1 MGLTMLRLLLLPAFL
16 YILLGGARAVEGP
29 GSSDHHRWWAVGIFG
44 IMAITDK
51 LDGYLARKLRQTS
64 KLGMMLDPVADKLLI
79 VSSVMLLSLDWV
91 APQGYVIPW
100 AVVAIVYG
108 KDAIV
113 VIGAMLLL
121 SLIGTVSIAPRPLGK
136 LATFLQ
142 LSMVI
147 AVLLAPDLD
156 RLHQALAWWVTRVLW
171 LAVALVTGASGV
183 DYLIQGSRQF
193 AMSKPQR
200 KELEAQMNTEAR

>member
-44 IMAITDK
+44 VMAITDK
-51 LDGYLARKLRQTS
+51 LDGYLARKLKQTS

-79 VSSVMLLSLDWV
+79 VSSVMLLSLEWV
-91 APQGYVIPW
+91 APEGHVIPW
-100 AVVAIVYG
+100 PVVAIVYG

-121 SLIGTVSIAPRPLGK
+121 SLIGTVSITPRPLGK

-156 RLHQALAWWVTRVLW
+156 RLHPVLAWWLTRVLW
-171 LAVALVTGASGV
+171 LAVALVTAASGV
-183 DYLIQGSRQF
+183 DYLIQGCRQF
-193 AMSKPQR
+193 VATKSQR
-200 KELEAQMNTEAR
+200 KELVPQANAGER